1 MFFLSETSPAFL
13 ITFEFRAGGLF
24 TADDSSLDGPA
35 KQGAW
40 AFPHAILPTQR
51 CSLALGKSN
60 PGRLLSPREL
70 QLSIIFLY

>member
-40 AFPHAILPTQR
+40 AFPHAILPTQFSEKAIQGV
-51 CSLALGKSN
+51 CF
-60 PGRLLSPREL
+60 PRA
-70 QLSIIFLY
+70 SFSCR